1 MDKENFLQNPKSY
14 DDTAEILKAIA
25 HPVRLCIVR
34 GLAQSEGCN
43 VTYMQGCLGLPQST
57 ISQHIAKL
65 RAAKIIEG
73 DRNGLEITYR
83 LTDERIK
90 KIIEVLF

>member
-1 MDKENFLQNPKSY
+1 MNKENFSQDPKFY
-14 DDTAEILKAIA
+14 EDTAEILKAIA

-34 GLAQSEGCN
+34 GLAQSDGCN
-43 VTYMQGCLGLPQST
+43 VTHMQNCLGIPQST

-65 RAAKIIEG
+65 RSAKIIEG
-73 DRNGLEITYR
+73 DRNGLEITYH
-83 LTDERIK
+83 LKDERIK

>member
-1 MDKENFLQNPKSY
+1 MNKENFPQDPKFY
-14 DDTAEILKAIA
+14 EDTTEILKALA

-34 GLAQSEGCN
+34 GLAQSDGCN
-43 VTYMQGCLGLPQST
+43 VTYMQNCLDIPQST

-65 RAAKIIEG
+65 RSAKIIEG
-73 DRNGLEITYR
+73 DRNGLEITYH
-83 LTDERIK
+83 LKDERVK